1 MNTTKNVM
9 SILEELTGSNLADKM
24 DVNLFES
31 GLLDS
36 MAIVQLVME
45 LEEKC
50 QVSIPISEFNRQEW
64 ETPSKIIAKVESLQ

>member
-1 MNTTKNVM
+1 MDTTKNVM
-9 SILEELTGSNLADKM
+9 SILEELTGLNLADKM

-36 MAIVQLVME
+36 MATVQLVME

-50 QVSIPISEFNRQEW
+50 QVSIPISEFNRKEW
-64 ETPSKIIAKVESLQ
+64 ETPSKIIAKVDSLQ

>member
-1 MNTTKNVM
+1 MDTKKNVM
-9 SILEELTGSNLADKM
+9 SILEELTGSNLGDKM

-36 MAIVQLVME
+36 MATVQLVME

>member
-1 MNTTKNVM
+1 MDTTKNVM
-9 SILEELTGSNLADKM
+9 SILEELTGSNLVDKM

-36 MAIVQLVME
+36 MATVQLVME

>member
-1 MNTTKNVM
+1 MDTTKNVM
-9 SILEELTGSNLADKM
+9 SILEELTGSNLTDKM
-24 DVNLFES
+24 DVNLFEN

-36 MAIVQLVME
+36 MATVQLVME

-50 QVSIPISEFNRQEW
+50 QVSIPISEFNREEW

>member
-1 MNTTKNVM
+1 MDTTENVM
-9 SILEELTGSNLADKM
+9 SILEELTGSNLTDKM

-36 MAIVQLVME
+36 MATVQLVME